1 MASDSQLRLI
11 ITEGWLSTLPSV
23 VQLNEH
29 QNITLLHVDTDW
41 TSICSKCSADPLRV
55 PFHQKMTPS
64 TPEIDGSEKR
74 ENENDDKEDDVA
86 YVLYTSGSTGKP
98 KGVCGT
104 HSAMMNR
111 FQWMWSECELF
122 SLSVA
127 HLVSPSFTSLDLP
140 ISSSSSTSSSSTS
153 SSFRSI

>member
-1 MASDSQLRLI
+1 MASDSKLHLI

-29 QNITLLHVDTDW
+29 QNITILHVDTNW
-41 TSICSKCSADPLRV
+41 TSICSKCSADPLRL
-55 PFHQKMTPS
+55 PLHQKITPP
-64 TPEIDGSEKR
+64 PEIDGSEKR
-74 ENENDDKEDDVA
+74 ENENDEKEDDVA

-111 FQWMWSECELF
+111 FQWMWSECELLF
-122 SLSVA
+122 SLCGKLGA
-127 HLVSPSFTSLDLP
+127 PSFT
-140 ISSSSSTSSSSTS
+140 
-153 SSFRSI
+153 

>member
-1 MASDSQLRLI
+1 MASDSKLRLI

-29 QNITLLHVDTDW
+29 QNITILHVDTNW
-41 TSICSKCSADPLRV
+41 TSICSKCSADPLRL
-55 PFHQKMTPS
+55 PLHQKMIPS
-64 TPEIDGSEKR
+64 TAPEIDGSEKR
-74 ENENDDKEDDVA
+74 ENENDEDEDDVA

-111 FQWMWSECELF
+111 FQWMWSECELLLF
-122 SLSVA
+122 FLWQTWCA
-127 HLVSPSFTSLDLP
+127 IFHLT
-140 ISSSSSTSSSSTS
+140 
-153 SSFRSI
+153 